1 MANHIMI
8 DIESLDTS
16 PYCVILTNGAV
27 RFDPRGDGIVEKLE
41 LRPTLEDQ
49 TEIYNRIINDDTIRW
64 WSTQNSAAL
73 EEAMGDNDREPLKDC
88 MEKLYKFC
96 WNRQAVWSHGAPFDV
111 VVMETAMRQT
121 LTDRPNPIPW
131 PFYTVRD
138 TRTLFE
144 IAGVSLKDK
153 KYSTK
158 TTHKAVEDAAHQAIV
173 VQDAYKKLMDK
184 GFALK

>member
-1 MANHIMI
+1 MATDIMI

-16 PYCVILTNGAV
+16 PYCVILTIGVV
-27 RFDPRGDGIVEKLE
+27 RFDPRGDGVVEKLE

-64 WSTQNSAAL
+64 WSEQSPAAL
-73 EEAMGDNDREPLKDC
+73 EEAMSDDNRMSLKDC
-88 MEKLYKFC
+88 MEVLYKFC
-96 WNRQAVWSHGAPFDV
+96 WNRRAIWSHGAPFDV
-111 VVMETAMRQT
+111 VAMETAMRQT

-144 IAGVSLKDK
+144 IAGVKLKDGGH
-153 KYSTK
+153 K
-158 TTHKAVEDAAHQAIV
+158 TSHKAVEDAERQAIV
-173 VQDAYKKLMDK
+173 VQSAYKKLMDK